1 LKKGINLKDVPKI
14 LFLLTKITAL
24 IIKGTD
30 EKELKRLALS
40 LIKEI
45 LLYIIKDKLMK
56 EFTKRNLQ
64 VEYKE
69 EIAAWFV
76 YLDQQ
81 KFGKKLEKQ
90 MMAEIKRFITAR
102 KTIYELIE
110 EIFNKPEWEESF
122 IEDIPANYVFKS
134 ALGYA

>member
-1 LKKGINLKDVPKI
+1 
-14 LFLLTKITAL
+14 
-24 IIKGTD
+24 
-30 EKELKRLALS
+30 
-40 LIKEI
+40 
-45 LLYIIKDKLMK
+45 MK